1 MKKHHPHPSANPE
14 ALYATVNKPTR
25 GDQRAP
31 SPEDE
36 VIYASVRNTTP
47 SRARYH
53 HQRREDPETDY
64 TEVAHKKPE
73 DEVLYASVRNTTPSR
88 ARHHHQRREEPET
101 DYTEVAHKKPE
112 DEVLYASVSNTSPSR
127 GRHHHQ
133 RREGPETDYT
143 EVAPQQKGRPSLTPD
158 QMSAMLLKNP
168 HVQAYAG
175 EVIYWGKIVYGNDNI
190 FQQKLQGILTD
201 PSKGKELSDQL
212 AEDPESIHK
221 LAGRQALGIKSQAR
235 KEAEDGF
242 RSLVAAIDGYT
253 QSVEKAKER
262 LSQTPHAEQRRLQE
276 NSQQTERTHHHH
288 RHHARGQEQN
298 SPEHNPQRQRHAE
311 KGMAYAM

>member
-36 VIYASVRNTTP
+36 VTYESVSNTTP
-47 SRARYH
+47 SRARHH

-64 TEVAHKKPE
+64 TEVAPPKRE
-73 DEVLYASVRNTTPSR
+73 TEVTYASVSNTSPSR
-88 ARHHHQRREEPET
+88 ARHHHQRREGPET
-101 DYTEVAHKKPE
+101 DYTEVAPPKRE
-112 DEVLYASVSNTSPSR
+112 AEVTYASVSNTSPSR

-175 EVIYWGKIVYGNDNI
+175 EVMHWGQIVYGNDKV
-190 FQQKLQGILTD
+190 FQQHLQGILTN
-201 PSKGKELSDQL
+201 PRAGKELSDQL
-212 AEDPESIHK
+212 AENPESIHK

-242 RSLVAAIDGYT
+242 RSLVEAIDGYT
-253 QSVEKAKER
+253 KAVTETRER
-262 LSQTPHAEQRRLQE
+262 LLQTPHAEQRRLQE
-276 NSQQTERTHHHH
+276 NSQQTERTHHH